1 MEHCGQHAWK
11 LRIFTDKNFV
21 KTTFL
26 IKKFLK
32 NWFHGKN
39 FGESCTG
46 NLKNISWNWFRIAIT
61 RFFRQTNGSVLLKK
75 LQMSW
80 FHGNILQKMINLIFS
95 WLFPYYNVEDFSS
108 NQLFSKSNVDFTE
121 KVWEWISMYIH
132 MYVQFLHCAL
142 IKYQITSLGTTN
154 KRTKIHYSNSSSIY
168 NLKTQVRICRL
179 PRNWNYYCS
188 S

>member
-1 MEHCGQHAWK
+1 MENAT
-11 LRIFTDKNFV
+11 FFSV
-21 KTTFL
+21 KSTF
-26 IKKFLK
+26 
-32 NWFHGKN
+32 
-39 FGESCTG
+39 
-46 NLKNISWNWFRIAIT
+46 
-61 RFFRQTNGSVLLKK
+61 LLKK

-188 S
+188 SEWYTSLQTKLWSSSWNQGEKCCCEHWKIKKTIFF